1 MKTSGAHKI
10 TIRDVAE
17 RTHTSIS
24 SVSRVVHNYPGIDPG
39 LRSRIEQAI
48 QDLNYCPAPRK
59 SRLRGYRVIYYLL
72 TNRNLRTPFHA
83 KVLQAVEDECT
94 RRGDLLLFRTFRYA
108 PEMPSQQLEAPL
120 KDRAF
125 SNNGGP
131 VADGMI
137 ISGLISTNFLRA
149 LERTNIPFVVSGS
162 TYSGADPAADLVS
175 VDLQQGGYDAT
186 RYLIDLGHKSILFI
200 GDISIKWFNDIYNG
214 YLIALRESNLRPFGQ
229 TKTLSDNFYSNGYL
243 NVEMAFEQSNRIT
256 AVFAAYD
263 EMALGALQAL
273 TNLGLNV
280 PRQVSLI
287 GFDEE
292 DYAAFT
298 VPPLTTVKVDADA
311 LGREIVSQLYKKFAN
326 PSAKATS
333 VKLPT
338 VLMKRGSCR
347 PPSTT

>member
-1 MKTSGAHKI
+1 
-10 TIRDVAE
+10 
-17 RTHTSIS
+17 
-24 SVSRVVHNYPGIDPG
+24 
-39 LRSRIEQAI
+39 
-48 QDLNYCPAPRK
+48 
-59 SRLRGYRVIYYLL
+59 
-72 TNRNLRTPFHA
+72 
-83 KVLQAVEDECT
+83 
-94 RRGDLLLFRTFRYA
+94 
-108 PEMPSQQLEAPL
+108 MPSEQLEAPL

-125 SNNGGP
+125 SNNGRA

-149 LERTNIPFVVSGS
+149 VERTNIPFVVSGS
-162 TYSGADPAADLVS
+162 TYSGADPAVNLVS

-186 RYLIDLGHKSILFI
+186 RYLIDLGHKNILFI

-214 YLIALRESNLRPFGQ
+214 YLSALRESSLRPFGQ

-243 NVEMAFEQSNRIT
+243 NVEMAFEQSSRIT

-273 TNLGLNV
+273 TNLGLDV
-280 PRQVSLI
+280 PRQVSVI

-311 LGREIVSQLYKKFAN
+311 LGREIVIQLYKKFSNAPGN
-326 PSAKATS
+326 ATS

-338 VLMKRGSCR
+338 VLVKRGSCR
-347 PPSTT
+347 PLSTV